1 MKLQAYQW
9 SATGMK
15 AYDRDQFGVTQ
26 FYKADEVERGVDA
39 MDRVA
44 AEKAA
49 LVRELDELLNG
60 KGRAQQASLI
70 DIVAQVRHEGIRSH
84 GYLP

>member
-9 SATGMK
+9 SPSGMK

-39 MDRVA
+39 MDKVA
-44 AEKAA
+44 DEKRL
-49 LVRELDELLNG
+49 LVRELDVLLNG
-60 KGRAQQASLI
+60 KGAAPQASLI
-70 DIVAQVRHEGIRSH
+70 DLIAQVRREGIRSH
-84 GYLP
+84 GYTP